1 MRHAV
6 FLAPVGRFANHERL
20 LDVARAA
27 EAHGWDGLFMWDHT
41 LRRETAEVLD
51 PWVMLGALAAATE
64 RLRLGPIAR
73 RRLIKLAR
81 KIVTV
86 DVMSKAVSP
95 WGSWPA
101 ATRASRSE
109 GRVVTRGFP
118 ARDGRR

>member
-6 FLAPVGRFANHERL
+6 FLASVGRFANPERL

-27 EAHGWDGLFMWDHT
+27 VAHGWDGLFMWDHT

-81 KIVTV
+81 
-86 DVMSKAVSP
+86 
-95 WGSWPA
+95 
-101 ATRASRSE
+101 RL
-109 GRVVTRGFP
+109 
-118 ARDGRR
+118 